1 VSKNNL
7 VQSSRVCSKQVDS
20 HLGTSCSTIIFAVAT
35 KTIPVALIG
44 GFGRQASLS
53 YSALGYN
60 ICHEL
65 IKGILGEREGSVQLI
80 SLR

>member
-1 VSKNNL
+1 VVLADK
-7 VQSSRVCSKQVDS
+7 
-20 HLGTSCSTIIFAVAT
+20 
-35 KTIPVALIG
+35 
-44 GFGRQASLS
+44 QASLS

-65 IKGILGEREGSVQLI
+65 IKGILAEREGSVQLI